1 MSINEPLRVALI
13 VGSTRTDRFGPTPAH
28 WIAERAR
35 EHGGIDVDYI
45 DLLEARLPETLPGD
59 DEKAPRPGPVV
70 ALGVRLAA
78 ADAFIV
84 VTPVYNRGY
93 PASLK
98 TAIDWFFD
106 EWSAK
111 PVGFVSYGGVGGGLH
126 AVEQLRQVF
135 NEVHAATIRHTI
147 GFANFWERFDDRGEP
162 VERAETHTA
171 AQRFLDQLL
180 WWGEALREAR
190 GRRPYKT

>member
-1 MSINEPLRVALI
+1 MSNTENLRVAVI
-13 VGSTRTDRFGPTPAH
+13 VGSTRNDRFGPTPAN
-28 WIAERAR
+28 WIAERAGS
-35 EHGGIDVDYI
+35 HGGFDVDYI
-45 DLLEARLPETLPGD
+45 DLLEVRLPDVLPGD
-59 DEKAPRPGPVV
+59 DDQLPLPDPVK
-70 ALGVRLAA
+70 ALGLRLAC

-111 PVGFVSYGGVGGGLH
+111 PVGFVSYGGTGGGLH

-135 NEVHAATIRHTI
+135 NEVHAAPIRNAI
-147 GFANFWERFDDRGEP
+147 SFANYWDTFDDQGRP
-162 VERAETHTA
+162 ADHDTAQTA
-171 AQRFLDQLL
+171 AQRFLDQLT
-180 WWGEALREAR
+180 WWAHALREAR
-190 GRRPYKT
+190 TKRPYRT